1 MLNFTHTPRGGEGI
15 QRGGN
20 VEYQRKG
27 INIGFF
33 PWYYTIFSVPSHAF
47 YQHKRFMIFDKYEQ
61 LSEDAQRLLCFYVDM
76 GYGSNKRM
84 DEHIYLLGRYCFT
97 AFDGKAALDEL
108 TRKGILKLEGKDW
121 YANMPRYGVNEDDF
135 VPALWY
141 LYECRKDLLLA
152 FQKLQQLSSQTY
164 MFVRYAIKQLVD
176 SDYQLCSSANVI
188 GKDQVSL
195 FYSVATEP
203 RFQSLFA
210 HLQAESFLY
219 FYEHLSDYLISH
231 DLVVDTTLI
240 LTVIGEY
247 TAITESARCRLLAEM
262 ELYEYIATG
271 QTPSGGI
278 YSNISSGFIMGG
290 LRNLCANKPIEAAQ
304 WFDMALKTQV
314 KEGGARGYFKNGLMT
329 FYLVLAYMAVADN
342 GPQTGDNG
350 EGTSEGKM
358 ATACRTRLRE
368 LVANMEVRM
377 NREMLPAKLLA
388 EDFCNISTSLH
399 KEQVQKL
406 YDESANGDLPPIYRA
421 LAFLI
426 ANYLGYST
434 ANMDVNL
441 CIPNLALLQHEMSK
455 YLPFYDYERESLRHR
470 FGDHPTLV
478 NIYHKAEWESVL
490 EGLMDEAEGR
500 GPADNGQQTG
510 DTRLMYI
517 RESPDSRAIQ
527 VREQTRLKNGTWG
540 NGKRLS
546 ESRYKKG
553 VVEYMNNA
561 DRRILARLNHS
572 EHWELQLEHVIEEM
586 VDESRLYVGKTAPFE
601 LVKVDRDKPY
611 LMVEKEDDRFV
622 VKSNVP
628 LGNAQDDLVI
638 VEDSPTHY
646 SLINIPNEIR
656 DYYVK
661 LLQLGSLPL
670 EAEPTL
676 RSLLAKIGGKV
687 ELHSSLIEG
696 GSTLPLVD
704 GQWNVGFKLSPKQGG
719 NWEVEVF
726 VRPLPG
732 GRKTFRLGMGDEL
745 IIDENEE
752 GRVRVKR
759 NLEMERQ
766 NRELVSRFWN
776 SEGEEFMER
785 ETYSPDF
792 LLDLVQMIQAQPD
805 TFYAEW
811 PEGQSFKI
819 RNFTRGTGTWSG
831 VLRQRGQWFD
841 IEGDVNID
849 EQTRISISELL
860 ELVGKSKGKFVK
872 IGEGEFLAL
881 SEKLRAQLK
890 ALDAIAN
897 RERGKIKISPF
908 SAALMG
914 DDLLHGELR
923 LEVDETILDIRK
935 RILEC
940 SEYSPAIP
948 KELNATLRPYQKDGY
963 LWIARLNSWGAGA
976 LLADDMGLGKTIQ
989 TIAFLLLKK
998 NEGPSLVVAPASVA
1012 PNWKTEMEKF
1022 APTLNV
1028 QVLNFATNRQQ
1039 VIREA
1044 QAGDVIVTTYG
1055 ILLSIQDELT
1065 QKHWNVACLDEAHII
1080 KNRGAKTSA
1089 AAMKIQADNR
1099 VMLTGTPV
1107 QNHLGE
1113 LWSLFQFVNPG
1124 LLGNYEHF
1132 SQKFIIPIEGYQDKE
1147 KQEQLE
1153 RIVHPFML
1161 RRTKQAV
1168 LKELPE
1174 KTEIYHT
1181 VELNRDELAIYESI
1195 RVRAEKMLQASGAE
1209 IDMHVLAEITRL
1221 RQAAC
1226 SAQLIEPKW
1235 TGECSKITSLVELL
1249 QGVIEGGNR
1258 ALVFSQFVSFFDIVR
1273 RELDKLGMR
1282 YFYIDGSVPLK
1293 QRAEM
1298 VEAFQNGENS
1308 LFLISLKAGGLGLNL
1323 TGANYVFHLDPWWN
1337 PAVEQQAT
1345 DRTYRIGQ
1353 ERAVTV
1359 YHLVSKNTIEEKIIR
1374 LHQTKRDLA
1383 ENILAGT
1390 DASYKLT
1397 GKDLLEMVAQ

>member
-1 MLNFTHTPRGGEGI
+1 M
-15 QRGGN
+15 
-20 VEYQRKG
+20 V
-27 INIGFF
+27 
-33 PWYYTIFSVPSHAF
+33 
-47 YQHKRFMIFDKYEQ
+47 FDKYEQ
-61 LSEDAQRLLCFYVDM
+61 LSEDAQRLLCFHVDM
-76 GYGSNKRM
+76 GVDSNKRI
-84 DEHIYLLGRYCFT
+84 DEHIYILGQYCFKV
-97 AFDGKAALDEL
+97 FDGKAALNEL
-108 TRKGILKLEGKDW
+108 VQKGIFTEEGKDW
-121 YANMPRYGVNEDDF
+121 YSNMPRYGVNEEDF

-152 FQKLQQLSSQTY
+152 FKKLQQFSGQTY
-164 MFVRYAIKQLVD
+164 MFVRYAVKQLVE
-176 SDYQLCSSANVI
+176 SNYQLCRSANVI
-188 GKDQVSL
+188 GKDHVHL

-203 RFQSLFA
+203 RFQSLFEN
-210 HLQAESFLY
+210 LQTESFMQ
-219 FYEHLSDYLISH
+219 FYGHLSNYLLCH
-231 DLVVDTTLI
+231 DMVVDMTLT
-240 LTVIGEY
+240 LTIISNY
-247 TAITESARCRLLAEM
+247 NAITESSRFRLLAEM

-271 QTPSGGI
+271 QAPSEGI
-278 YSNISSGFIMGG
+278 YSNISAGFQLGA
-290 LRNLCANKPIEAAQ
+290 LRNLCAGKVIESAQ
-304 WFDMALKTQV
+304 WFDMALKTQL
-314 KEGGARGYFKNGLMT
+314 KEGGIRGYFLNGLLT
-329 FYLVLAYMAVADN
+329 FYLVLSYMAVASEGTTDN
-342 GPQTGDNG
+342 GQQTT
-350 EGTSEGKM
+350 ERGKM
-358 ATACRTRLRE
+358 AAACRNRLKE
-368 LVANMEVRM
+368 LVANMGVRTD
-377 NREMLPAKLLA
+377 RQMLPARLLA
-388 EDFCNISTSLH
+388 EDFCNISISLH
-399 KEQVQKL
+399 KEQVQKM
-406 YDESANGDLPPIYRA
+406 YEDGVNGELPPLFRH
-421 LAFLI
+421 LAFLL
-426 ANYLGYST
+426 ANYLGYPT
-434 ANMDVNL
+434 NGMDVNL
-441 CIPNLALLQHEMSK
+441 CIPHLALLQHEMSK

-470 FGDHPTLV
+470 FGDHPTLA

-490 EGLMDEAEGR
+490 QGLIDEADGSKPVIEM
-500 GPADNGQQTG
+500 Q
-510 DTRLMYI
+510 DTRLMYL
-517 RESPDSRAIQ
+517 RESPDSRTIQ
-527 VREQTRLKNGTWG
+527 VREQTRLKNGAWG

-546 ESRYKKG
+546 DTRYRRG
-553 VVEYMNNA
+553 DVECMNNA

-572 EHWELQLEHVIEEM
+572 EHWELLVEDVIEEM
-586 VDESRLYVGKTAPFE
+586 VEESRLYVGPSVPYE

-611 LMVEKEDDRFV
+611 LIVEKEDDRFV

-628 LGNAQDDLVI
+628 LGNAKDDLVI

-656 DYYVK
+656 GYYVK

-670 EAEPTL
+670 EAENTL

-696 GSTLPLVD
+696 GSTLALVD
-704 GQWNVGFKLSPKQGG
+704 GQWNVGFKLSPKQGS
-719 NWEVEVF
+719 NWEVEIF
-726 VRPLPG
+726 VRPLQG
-732 GRKTFRLGMGDEL
+732 GRKTLRLGKGDDT

-759 NLEMERQ
+759 NMEMERQ
-766 NRELVSRFWN
+766 NLELVHAFWR
-776 SEGEEFMER
+776 SEGYDEEEAVYPPEFM
-785 ETYSPDF
+785 
-792 LLDLVQMIQAQPD
+792 LDLVQLIQEHPD

-811 PEGQSFKI
+811 PEGQGFKI
-819 RNFTRGTGTWSG
+819 RNLTKGTGSWSG
-831 VLRQRGQWFD
+831 VVKQRGQWFD
-841 IEGDVNID
+841 IEGEVNID

-872 IGEGEFLAL
+872 IAEGEFLAL
-881 SEKLRAQLK
+881 SEKLRNQLK

-914 DDLLHGELR
+914 DDLLYGEMR
-923 LEVDETILDIRK
+923 LDMDEKLLDIRK
-935 RILEC
+935 RILEG
-940 SEYSPAIP
+940 SNYSPDVP
-948 KELNATLRPYQKDGY
+948 KELNAVLRPYQKDGY
-963 LWIARLNSWGAGA
+963 IWIARLNSWGAGA

-998 NEGPSLVVAPASVA
+998 EEGPSLVVAPASVA

-1028 QVLNFATNRQQ
+1028 QILNFATDRQQ
-1039 VIREA
+1039 TIQDA
-1044 QAGDVIVTTYG
+1044 KAGDVIVTTYG
-1055 ILLSIQDELT
+1055 ILLSIQEHIT
-1065 QKHWNVACLDEAHII
+1065 KKHWNVACLDEAHII

-1132 SQKFIIPIEGYQDKE
+1132 SQKFIIPIEGHQDKE

-1153 RIVHPFML
+1153 HIVHPFML

-1174 KTEIYHT
+1174 KTEIYHS
-1181 VELNRDELAIYESI
+1181 VEMNRDELAIYESI
-1195 RVRAEKMLQASGAE
+1195 RIRAEKMLQASGAE

-1235 TGECSKITSLVELL
+1235 TGECSKITALTELL
-1249 QGVIEGGNR
+1249 QGVIEGGNT
-1258 ALVFSQFVSFFDIVR
+1258 ALVFSQFVSFFDLVR
-1273 RELDKLGMR
+1273 RELDRLGMS
-1282 YFYIDGSVPLK
+1282 YFYIDGGVPLK
-1293 QRAEM
+1293 QRTEM
-1298 VEAFQNGENS
+1298 VDAFQRGERPI
-1308 LFLISLKAGGLGLNL
+1308 FLISLKAGGLGLNL
-1323 TGANYVFHLDPWWN
+1323 TQANYVFHLDPWWN
-1337 PAVEQQAT
+1337 PAIEQQAT

-1353 ERAVTV
+1353 NRAVTV

>member
-1 MLNFTHTPRGGEGI
+1 M
-15 QRGGN
+15 
-20 VEYQRKG
+20 V
-27 INIGFF
+27 
-33 PWYYTIFSVPSHAF
+33 
-47 YQHKRFMIFDKYEQ
+47 FDKYEQ
-61 LSEDAQRLLCFYVDM
+61 LSEDAQRLLGFYVHI

-84 DEHIYLLGRYCFT
+84 DEHIYLLGQYCF
-97 AFDGKAALDEL
+97 AVFDGKAALEEL
-108 TRKGILKLEGKDW
+108 TQKGILKLEGKDW
-121 YANMPRYGVNEDDF
+121 YTSMPRYGVNVDDF

-141 LYECRKDLLLA
+141 LFECRKDLLLA
-152 FQKLQQLSSQTY
+152 YRRLQHLSGQTY
-164 MFVRYAIKQLVD
+164 LFVRHAVKELVE
-176 SDYQLCSSANVI
+176 SGYQLCSSAHTI
-188 GKDQVSL
+188 GKDQIHL
-195 FYSVATEP
+195 FYSVATEA
-203 RFQSLFA
+203 RFQSLFENLSA
-210 HLQAESFLY
+210 DAFLEFFEHVGNY
-219 FYEHLSDYLISH
+219 FISH
-231 DLVVDTTLI
+231 DLVADTTLI
-240 LTVIGEY
+240 LTVISHY
-247 TAITESARCRLLAEM
+247 NAISESTRCRLQAEV

-271 QTPSGGI
+271 QVPSGGVF
-278 YSNISSGFIMGG
+278 SNIAAGYVLGA

-314 KEGGARGYFKNGLMT
+314 KEGGVKGYFTNGLLT
-329 FYLVLAYMAVADN
+329 FYLVLAYMAVA
-342 GPQTGDNG
+342 T
-350 EGTSEGKM
+350 EGKQPTDDGQEITDRGHQI
-358 ATACRTRLRE
+358 AAACRVRLKE
-368 LVANMEVRM
+368 LVANMEVRV
-377 NREMLPAKLLA
+377 NSEMLPARILA
-388 EDFCNISTSLH
+388 EDFCNISISLH
-399 KEQVQKL
+399 KDQVQQMYEAGTK
-406 YDESANGDLPPIYRA
+406 GDLPPIYRP
-421 LAFLI
+421 LAFLL
-426 ANYLGYST
+426 ANYMGYPT
-434 ANMDVNL
+434 TNMDVNRS
-441 CIPNLALLQHEMSK
+441 IPNLALLQHEMSK
-455 YLPFYDYERESLRHR
+455 YLPFYDYERESLRHK

-490 EGLMDEAEGR
+490 EGLMDEVDGTSVAAEA
-500 GPADNGQQTG
+500 PI
-510 DTRLMYI
+510 TRIMYLL
-517 RESPDSRAIQ
+517 ESEDSNTIQ
-527 VREQTRLKNGTWG
+527 VREQTRLKNGAWG

-546 ESRYKKG
+546 ESRFRKG
-553 VVEYMNNA
+553 DAEYMNNA

-572 EHWELQLEHVIEEM
+572 EHWELQLEDVIEEM
-586 VDESRLYVGKTAPFE
+586 VDESRLYVGRTAPYE

-611 LMVEKEDDRFV
+611 LIVEKEDDRFV

-628 LGNAQDDLVI
+628 LGKIQDSMVI
-638 VEDSPTHY
+638 VKDSYTHY

-656 DYYVK
+656 GYYTK

-676 RSLLAKIGGKV
+676 RSLLSKIGGKV

-704 GQWNVGFKLSPKQGG
+704 GQWSVGFKLSPRQGG

-726 VRPLPG
+726 ARPLPG
-732 GRKTFRLGMGDEL
+732 GRKTFRLGVGDEV
-745 IIDENEE
+745 IIDESEE
-752 GRVRVKR
+752 TGRVRVKR

-766 NRELVSRFWN
+766 NRELVHHFWTTQN
-776 SEGEEFMER
+776 EVFNEKDIYTPEFMLE
-785 ETYSPDF
+785 
-792 LLDLVQMIQAQPD
+792 LVQLIQSQPD
-805 TFYAEW
+805 TFFAEW
-811 PEGQSFKI
+811 PEGQGFKI
-819 RNFTRGTGTWSG
+819 RSFTKGANMWSG
-831 VLRQRGQWFD
+831 VLKQRGQWFD
-841 IEGDVNID
+841 IEGDVEID
-849 EQTRISISELL
+849 EQTRLSISELL

-872 IGEGEFLAL
+872 IGDGEFLAL
-881 SEKLRAQLK
+881 SEKLRNQLK
-890 ALDAIAN
+890 ALDAIAS

-914 DDLLHGELR
+914 DDLLHGELT
-923 LEVDETILDIRK
+923 LEMDDKLQAIRQRILD
-935 RILEC
+935 C
-940 SEYSPAIP
+940 SNYSPAIP

-963 LWIARLNSWGAGA
+963 LWMSRLNSWGAGA

-989 TIAFLLLKK
+989 TIAFLLLKQQ
-998 NEGPSLVVAPASVA
+998 EGPSLVVAPASVA

-1028 QVLNFATNRQQ
+1028 QILNFATDRQQ
-1039 VIREA
+1039 VIKDA
-1044 QAGDVIVTTYG
+1044 KAGDVIVTTYG
-1055 ILLSIQDELT
+1055 ILLSIQEYIT
-1065 QKHWNVACLDEAHII
+1065 KKHWNVACLDEAHII

-1124 LLGNYEHF
+1124 LLGSYEHF
-1132 SQKFIIPIEGYQDKE
+1132 SQKFIIPIEGYKDQE

-1174 KTEIYHT
+1174 KTEIYHS
-1181 VELNRDELAIYESI
+1181 VELNKDELAIYESI
-1195 RVRAEKMLQASGAE
+1195 RIRAEKMLEASGADV
-1209 IDMHVLAEITRL
+1209 DMHVLAEITRL

-1258 ALVFSQFVSFFDIVR
+1258 ALVFSQFVSFFDLVR
-1273 RELDKLGMR
+1273 KELDRLGMK

-1293 QRAEM
+1293 QRTEM
-1298 VEAFQNGENS
+1298 VNAFQNGENS

-1337 PAVEQQAT
+1337 PAIEQQAT

-1353 ERAVTV
+1353 TRAVTV

-1390 DASYKLT
+1390 DVSHKLT
-1397 GKDLLEMVAQ
+1397 GKDLLEMVAK

>member
-1 MLNFTHTPRGGEGI
+1 MF
-15 QRGGN
+15 
-20 VEYQRKG
+20 
-27 INIGFF
+27 
-33 PWYYTIFSVPSHAF
+33 
-47 YQHKRFMIFDKYEQ
+47 FDKYEQ
-61 LSEDAQRLLCFYVDM
+61 LSEDAQRLLCFYVDT
-76 GYGSNKRM
+76 GLGSNKRM
-84 DEHIYLLGRYCFT
+84 DEHIYLLGHYCFT
-97 AFDGKAALDEL
+97 AFDGTAALEEL
-108 TRKGILKLEGKDW
+108 LQKGIFKQEGKDW
-121 YANMPRYGVNEDDF
+121 YSNMPRYSVNADDI
-135 VPALWY
+135 VPTLWY

-152 FQKLQQLSSQTY
+152 FQKLQHFSGQTH
-164 MFVRYAIKQLVD
+164 MFVRYAIKQLVE
-176 SDYQLCSSANVI
+176 SNYQLCNSANVI

-203 RFQSLFA
+203 RFQSLFEN
-210 HLQAESFLY
+210 LPAESFMHY
-219 FYEHLSDYLISH
+219 YEHLADYLIIH
-231 DLVVDTTLI
+231 DQVVDTTLI
-240 LTVIGEY
+240 LTIIGNY
-247 TAITESARCRLLAEM
+247 NAITESARCRLVADV

-271 QTPSGGI
+271 QTPQGGI
-278 YSNISSGFIMGG
+278 YSNIAAGYALGA
-290 LRNLCANKPIEAAQ
+290 LRNLCANKNVEAVQ
-304 WFDMALKTQV
+304 WFDMALKTQL
-314 KEGGARGYFKNGLMT
+314 KEGGTRGYFQNALQT
-329 FYLVLAYMAVADN
+329 FYLVLSYMVVAAEEQQTTDN
-342 GPQTGDNG
+342 RQQATDN
-350 EGTSEGKM
+350 EKIAS
-358 ATACRTRLRE
+358 ACRARLRE
-368 LVANMEVRM
+368 LVANMEVRS
-377 NREMLPAKLLA
+377 NPQMLPAKLLA
-388 EDFCNISTSLH
+388 EDFCNISISLH
-399 KEQVQKL
+399 KEQVQKM
-406 YDESANGDLPPIYRA
+406 YEESVTGILPPIFRH
-421 LAFLI
+421 LSFLI

-434 ANMDVNL
+434 ANMDINL
-441 CIPNLALLQHEMSK
+441 CIPHLAILQHEMSK
-455 YLPFYDYERESLRHR
+455 YLPFYDHERESLRHR
-470 FGDHPTLV
+470 FGNRPTLV

-490 EGLMDEAEGR
+490 EGLLDEADGFK
-500 GPADNGQQTG
+500 PAEEEPE
-510 DTRLMYI
+510 TRLMYI
-517 RESPDSRAIQ
+517 RESTDSHAIQ
-527 VREQTRLKNGTWG
+527 VREQTRLKNGAWG

-546 ESRYKKG
+546 DARYRKG
-553 VVEYMNNA
+553 EVECMNNA

-572 EHWELQLEHVIEEM
+572 DHWELQLEHVIEEM
-586 VDESRLYVGKTAPFE
+586 VDESRLYVGRTAPFE

-611 LMVEKEDDRFV
+611 LIVEKEDDRFV

-628 LGNAQDDLVI
+628 LGHAKDDLVI

-646 SLINIPNEIR
+646 SLINIPNDIR
-656 DYYVK
+656 GYYVK

-696 GSTLPLVD
+696 GSTLPIVD
-704 GQWNVGFKLSPKQGG
+704 GQWSVGFRLSPKQGG

-726 VRPLPG
+726 VRPLQG
-732 GRKTFRLGMGDEL
+732 GRKTFRLGAGNDI
-745 IIDENEE
+745 IIDENEN

-759 NLEMERQ
+759 NMEMERQ
-766 NRELVSRFWN
+766 NLELVNEFWN
-776 SEGEEFMER
+776 NEGEDFNEHEI
-785 ETYSPDF
+785 YSPDF
-792 LLDLVQMIQAQPD
+792 MLDLVQLIQEHPG

-811 PEGQSFKI
+811 PEGQGFKI
-819 RNFTRGTGTWSG
+819 RSLAKGTSTWSG
-831 VLRQRGQWFD
+831 IVKQRGQWFD

-872 IGEGEFLAL
+872 IGDGEFLAL
-881 SEKLRAQLK
+881 SEKLRNQLK

-914 DDLLHGELR
+914 DEILHGEME
-923 LEVDETILDIRK
+923 LEMDEKLIEIRQRILDG
-935 RILEC
+935 
-940 SEYSPAIP
+940 SNYSPDVP
-948 KELNATLRPYQKDGY
+948 KELNATLRPYQKNGY

-998 NEGPSLVVAPASVA
+998 EEGPSLVVAPASVA
-1012 PNWKTEMEKF
+1012 PNWKTEMERF

-1028 QVLNFATNRQQ
+1028 KILNFATNRLQ
-1039 VIREA
+1039 VILDA
-1044 QAGDVIVTTYG
+1044 KAGDVIVTTYG
-1055 ILLSIQDELT
+1055 ILLSIQDFIT
-1065 QKHWNVACLDEAHII
+1065 KKHWNVACLDEAHII

-1132 SQKFIIPIEGYQDKE
+1132 SQKFIIPIEGYQDQE

-1153 RIVHPFML
+1153 KIVHPFML

-1168 LKELPE
+1168 LNELPE
-1174 KTEIYHT
+1174 KIEIYHT
-1181 VELNRDELAIYESI
+1181 VELNQEELAIYESI
-1195 RVRAEKMLQASGAE
+1195 RIRAEKLLQAAGSN

-1235 TGECSKITSLVELL
+1235 TGECSKITALVELL

-1273 RELDKLGMR
+1273 KELDRLGIN
-1282 YFYIDGSVPLK
+1282 YFYIDGGVPLK
-1293 QRAEM
+1293 RRTEM
-1298 VEAFQNGENS
+1298 VEAFQNGENP

-1337 PAVEQQAT
+1337 PAIEQQAT

-1353 ERAVTV
+1353 NRSVTV

-1390 DASYKLT
+1390 DVSYKLT
-1397 GKDLLEMVAQ
+1397 GKDLLEMVTQ

>member
-1 MLNFTHTPRGGEGI
+1 M
-15 QRGGN
+15 
-20 VEYQRKG
+20 
-27 INIGFF
+27 
-33 PWYYTIFSVPSHAF
+33 HAF
-47 YQHKRFMIFDKYEQ
+47 NEHKRFMVFDKYEQ

-97 AFDGKAALDEL
+97 AFDGKAALEEL
-108 TRKGILKLEGKDW
+108 TQKGILQLEGKDW
-121 YANMPRYGVNEDDF
+121 YANAPRYGVNADDF

-141 LYECRKDLLLA
+141 LYEFRKDLLLA

-164 MFVRYAIKQLVD
+164 MFVRYAIKQLVE
-176 SDYQLCSSANVI
+176 SEYQLCSSANVI
-188 GKDQVSL
+188 GKDQVQL

-203 RFQSLFA
+203 RFQPLFSG
-210 HLQAESFLY
+210 LQAESFLY
-219 FYEHLSDYLISH
+219 FYENLSDYLIGH
-231 DLVVDTTLI
+231 DLVVDTTLA
-240 LTVIGEY
+240 LTVIEHY
-247 TAITESARCRLLAEM
+247 NAITEASRCRLLAEM

-271 QTPSGGI
+271 KTPSGGI
-278 YSNISSGFIMGG
+278 YSNIAAGYIMGA

-304 WFDMALKTQV
+304 WFDMALKTQL
-314 KEGGARGYFKNGLMT
+314 KEGGVRGYFKNGLMT
-329 FYLVLAYMAVADN
+329 FYLVLAYMVVADK
-342 GPQTGDNG
+342 GQGAK
-350 EGTSEGKM
+350 SEGQEPSNEGHERM
-358 ATACRTRLRE
+358 AAACRTRLRE
-368 LVANMEVRM
+368 LVANMEVRT
-377 NREMLPAKLLA
+377 NNEMLPAKLLA
-388 EDFCNISTSLH
+388 EDFCNISISLH

-406 YDESANGDLPPIYRA
+406 YDEGANGTLPPIYRS
-421 LAFLI
+421 LAFLL

-434 ANMDVNL
+434 ADMDINL

-490 EGLMDEAEGR
+490 EGLMDEAEGK
-500 GPADNGQQTG
+500 GQG
-510 DTRLMYI
+510 AKSEEPEIRLMYL
-517 RESPDSRAIQ
+517 RESPDSHAIQ
-527 VREQTRLKNGTWG
+527 VREQTRLKNGAWG

-553 VVEYMNNA
+553 MIEYMNNA

-586 VDESRLYVGKTAPFE
+586 VDESRLYVGRTAPFE

-628 LGNAQDDLVI
+628 LNNAQDDLVI

-656 DYYVK
+656 GYYIK

-704 GQWNVGFKLSPKQGG
+704 GQWSVGFKLSPKQGG

-732 GRKTFRLGMGDEL
+732 GRKTFRLGMGDEV

-759 NLEMERQ
+759 HLEMERQ

-776 SEGEEFMER
+776 SEGEDFMER
-785 ETYSPDF
+785 EIYSPDF
-792 LLDLVQMIQAQPD
+792 MLDLVQMIQSEPD
-805 TFYAEW
+805 SFYAEW
-811 PEGQSFKI
+811 PEGQGFKI
-819 RNFTRGTGTWSG
+819 RSITKGSSMWSG
-831 VLRQRGQWFD
+831 VLKQRGQWFD

-872 IGEGEFLAL
+872 IADGEFLAL

-914 DDLLHGELR
+914 DDLLNGEMK
-923 LEVDETILDIRK
+923 LEMDGKLKAIRQ
-935 RILEC
+935 RIIDC
-940 SEYSPAIP
+940 SNYSPAIP
-948 KELNATLRPYQKDGY
+948 TELNATLRPYQKDGY

-1028 QVLNFATNRQQ
+1028 QILNFAADRQQ
-1039 VIREA
+1039 VIRDA
-1044 QAGDVIVTTYG
+1044 KAGDVVVTTYG
-1055 ILLSIQDELT
+1055 ILLSIQDDIT

-1153 RIVHPFML
+1153 DIVHPFML

-1195 RVRAEKMLQASGAE
+1195 RVRAEKMLQASGAD

-1273 RELDKLGMR
+1273 KELDRLGMK
-1282 YFYIDGSVPLK
+1282 YFYIDGSVSMK
-1293 QRAEM
+1293 QRTEM

-1308 LFLISLKAGGLGLNL
+1308 IFLISLKAGGLGLNL

-1337 PAVEQQAT
+1337 PSIEQQAT

-1353 ERAVTV
+1353 NRAVTV

-1390 DASYKLT
+1390 DLSYKLT
-1397 GKDLLEMVAQ
+1397 GKDLLEMVAK

>member
-1 MLNFTHTPRGGEGI
+1 M
-15 QRGGN
+15 
-20 VEYQRKG
+20 V
-27 INIGFF
+27 
-33 PWYYTIFSVPSHAF
+33 
-47 YQHKRFMIFDKYEQ
+47 FDKYEQ
-61 LSEDAQRLLCFYVDM
+61 LGEDAQRLLCFYVDM
-76 GYGSNKRM
+76 GYGSSKRM

-97 AFDGKAALDEL
+97 AFDGKAALEEL
-108 TRKGILKLEGKDW
+108 TQKGILQLEGKDW
-121 YANMPRYGVNEDDF
+121 YANMPRYGVNTDDF

-152 FQKLQQLSSQTY
+152 FQKLQQHGSQTY
-164 MFVRYAIKQLVD
+164 MFVRYAIKQLVE
-176 SDYQLCSSANVI
+176 SGYQLCTSANVI
-188 GKDQVSL
+188 GKDQVLL
-195 FYSVATEP
+195 FCSVATEP
-203 RFQSLFA
+203 RFQPLFA
-210 HLQAESFLY
+210 NLQAESFLY

-231 DLVVDTTLI
+231 DLVVDTELI
-240 LTVIGEY
+240 LTIIHQY
-247 TAITESARCRLLAEM
+247 NAITEAARCRLLAEM

-271 QTPSGGI
+271 QIPSAGI
-278 YSNISSGFIMGG
+278 YSNIAAGFIMGG
-290 LRNLCANKPIEAAQ
+290 LRNLCADKPIEAAK
-304 WFDMALKTQV
+304 WFDMALKTQL

-329 FYLVLAYMAVADN
+329 FYLVLAYMVVA
-342 GPQTGDNG
+342 
-350 EGTSEGKM
+350 SEEKEEHEKM
-358 ATACRTRLRE
+358 AAACRTRLRE
-368 LVANMEVRM
+368 LVANMEVRS
-377 NREMLPAKLLA
+377 NREMLPAKILA

-399 KEQVQKL
+399 REQVQSL
-406 YDESANGDLPPIYRA
+406 YDGGVNGELPPIYRS
-421 LAFLI
+421 LAFLM

-455 YLPFYDYERESLRHR
+455 YLPLYDYERESLRHR
-470 FGDHPTLV
+470 FGDHLTLV
-478 NIYHKAEWESVL
+478 NIYHKAEWQSVL
-490 EGLMDEAEGR
+490 EGLMDEAEG
-500 GPADNGQQTG
+500 GKTVTDEP

-517 RESPDSRAIQ
+517 RESPDSNAIQ
-527 VREQTRLKNGTWG
+527 VREQTRLKNGAWG

-553 VVEYMNNA
+553 VVECMNNA

-572 EHWELQLEHVIEEM
+572 DHWELQLEHVIEEM
-586 VDESRLYVGKTAPFE
+586 VDDSRLYIGRTAPFE

-628 LGNAQDDLVI
+628 LGKAQDDLVI

-656 DYYVK
+656 GYYIK

-696 GSTLPLVD
+696 GSTLPLVE
-704 GQWNVGFKLSPKQGG
+704 GQWNVGFKLSPKPGG

-732 GRKTFRLGMGDEL
+732 GRKTFRLGMGDEV

-759 NLEMERQ
+759 HLELERQ
-766 NRELVSRFWN
+766 NRELVSHFWN
-776 SEGEEFMER
+776 SEGEEFIER
-785 ETYSPDF
+785 EIYSPEF
-792 LLDLVQMIQAQPD
+792 MLDLVQMIQSQPD

-811 PEGQSFKI
+811 PEGQGFKI
-819 RNFTRGTGTWSG
+819 RSLNKGMSSWSG

-841 IEGDVNID
+841 IEGDVDID

-881 SEKLRAQLK
+881 SEKLKAQLK

-914 DDLLHGELR
+914 DDLLNGGLKLKMDQTLQDIR
-923 LEVDETILDIRK
+923 QRILDG
-935 RILEC
+935 
-940 SEYSPAIP
+940 SNYSPAIP

-998 NEGPSLVVAPASVA
+998 NEGPSLVVAPASVV
-1012 PNWKTEMEKF
+1012 PNWKSEMEKF

-1028 QVLNFATNRQQ
+1028 QVLNFAADRQQ
-1039 VIREA
+1039 VIRDA
-1044 QAGDVIVTTYG
+1044 QAGDVVVTTYG
-1055 ILLSIQDELT
+1055 ILLSIQEDIT

-1153 RIVHPFML
+1153 HIVHPFML

-1174 KTEIYHT
+1174 KIEIYHT
-1181 VELNRDELAIYESI
+1181 VELSRDELAIYESI
-1195 RVRAEKMLQASGAE
+1195 RVRAEKMLQAAGTD
-1209 IDMHVLAEITRL
+1209 INMHVLAEITRL

-1273 RELDKLGMR
+1273 KELDRLGMK
-1282 YFYIDGSVPLK
+1282 YFYIDGSVSMK

-1337 PAVEQQAT
+1337 PAIEQQAT

-1353 ERAVTV
+1353 NRAVTV

-1390 DASYKLT
+1390 DTSYKLT
-1397 GKDLLEMVAQ
+1397 GKDLLEMVAK

>member
-1 MLNFTHTPRGGEGI
+1 M
-15 QRGGN
+15 
-20 VEYQRKG
+20 V
-27 INIGFF
+27 
-33 PWYYTIFSVPSHAF
+33 
-47 YQHKRFMIFDKYEQ
+47 FDKYEQ
-61 LSEDAQRLLCFYVDM
+61 LSEDAQRLLCFYTDT
-76 GYGSNKRM
+76 GLDSTKRM
-84 DEHIYLLGRYCFT
+84 DEIIYLLKHYCFT
-97 AFDGKAALDEL
+97 AFDGAAALDEL
-108 TRKGILKLEGKDW
+108 IQRGILKQEGKDW
-121 YANMPRYGVNEDDF
+121 YANMPRYSVNEDDF
-135 VPALWY
+135 VPSLWY
-141 LYECRKDLLLA
+141 LYECRKDLLLS
-152 FQKLQQLSSQTY
+152 FQKLQQIGGQTY
-164 MFVRYAIKQLVD
+164 MFVRYAIKQLVE
-176 SDYQLCSSANVI
+176 SDYQLCTSANVI
-188 GKDQVSL
+188 GKDLIHL

-203 RFQSLFA
+203 RFQSLFEN
-210 HLQAESFLY
+210 LSAESFIE
-219 FYEHLSDYLISH
+219 FYGHLGDHLINH
-231 DLVVDTTLI
+231 DIVVDTTLF
-240 LTVIGEY
+240 LTIIGNY
-247 TAITESARCRLLAEM
+247 NAITESARCRLLAEI
-262 ELYEYIATG
+262 ELYQYIATG

-278 YSNISSGFIMGG
+278 YSNISAGFIMGA

-314 KEGGARGYFKNGLMT
+314 KEGGARGYFKNGLLT
-329 FYLVLAYMAVADN
+329 FYLVLAYMVVAMKGQRATGDGQQTTDN
-342 GPQTGDNG
+342 GQQATDH
-350 EGTSEGKM
+350 EKM
-358 ATACRTRLRE
+358 ATACRARLRE
-368 LVANMEVRM
+368 LVANMEVRI
-377 NREMLPAKLLA
+377 NHEMLPARLLA
-388 EDFCNISTSLH
+388 EDFCNISVSLH
-399 KEQVQKL
+399 REQISKMYEDGV
-406 YDESANGDLPPIYRA
+406 NGNLPPLFRH
-421 LAFLI
+421 LAFLM

-434 ANMDVNL
+434 SKMDLNL
-441 CIPNLALLQHEMSK
+441 CIPHLALLQHEMSK
-455 YLPFYDYERESLRHR
+455 YLPFYDHERESLRHLY
-470 FGDHPTLV
+470 GDHPTLV

-490 EGLMDEAEGR
+490 EGLMDEADGSKPITEE
-500 GPADNGQQTG
+500 PE
-510 DTRLMYI
+510 TRLMYI

-553 VVEYMNNA
+553 VVECMNNA

-586 VDESRLYVGKTAPFE
+586 VDESRLYVGRTAPFE
-601 LVKVDRDKPY
+601 LVKVDRDHPY

-628 LGNAQDDLVI
+628 LSNAQDDMVI

-646 SLINIPNEIR
+646 SLIHIPNEIR
-656 DYYVK
+656 GYYVK
-661 LLQLGSLPL
+661 LLQLGTLPL

-696 GSTLPLVD
+696 GSTLPVTD

-732 GRKTFRLGMGDEL
+732 GRKVFRLGMGDDV
-745 IIDENEE
+745 IIDENKE

-776 SEGEEFMER
+776 SEGEDFR
-785 ETYSPDF
+785 DADIYTPDF
-792 LLDLVQMIQAQPD
+792 MLDLVQMIQAQPS

-811 PEGQSFKI
+811 PEGQGFKI
-819 RNFTRGTGTWSG
+819 RSFTKGASTWNG
-831 VLRQRGQWFD
+831 VVKQRGQWFD
-841 IEGDVNID
+841 IEGDVDID

-860 ELVGKSKGKFVK
+860 ELVGKSKGKYVK

-881 SEKLRAQLK
+881 SEKLRTQLK

-914 DDLLHGELR
+914 EELLHGEMR
-923 LEVDETILDIRK
+923 LEIDENLKDIRQ
-935 RILEC
+935 RILEG
-940 SEYSPAIP
+940 SNYSPAIP
-948 KELNATLRPYQKDGY
+948 QELNATLRPYQKDGY
-963 LWIARLNSWGAGA
+963 LWMARLNSWGAGA

-998 NEGPSLVVAPASVA
+998 NDGPSLVVAPASVA

-1028 QVLNFATNRQQ
+1028 QVLNFAANRQQ
-1039 VIREA
+1039 VIQDA
-1044 QAGDVIVTTYG
+1044 QAGDVVVTTYG
-1055 ILLSIQDELT
+1055 ILLSIQDDIT

-1132 SQKFIIPIEGYQDKE
+1132 SQKFILPIEGYQDQE
-1147 KQEQLE
+1147 KREQLE

-1181 VELNRDELAIYESI
+1181 VELTRDELAIYESI
-1195 RVRAEKMLQASGAE
+1195 RVRAEKMLQAAGSN

-1273 RELDKLGMR
+1273 KELDRLGLK
-1282 YFYIDGSVPLK
+1282 YFYIDGSVPLR
-1293 QRAEM
+1293 QRTEM

-1353 ERAVTV
+1353 DRAVTV

-1374 LHQTKRDLA
+1374 LHQTKRELA

-1390 DASYKLT
+1390 DTSYKLT
-1397 GKDLLEMVAQ
+1397 GKDLLDMVSL

>member
-1 MLNFTHTPRGGEGI
+1 
-15 QRGGN
+15 
-20 VEYQRKG
+20 
-27 INIGFF
+27 
-33 PWYYTIFSVPSHAF
+33 
-47 YQHKRFMIFDKYEQ
+47 MIFDKYER

-76 GYGSNKRM
+76 GYGSTKRM
-84 DEHIYLLGRYCFT
+84 DEHIYLLGHYCFT
-97 AFDGKAALDEL
+97 AFNGNAALDEL
-108 TRKGILKLEGKDW
+108 LQQGILKLEGKDW
-121 YANMPRYGVNEDDF
+121 YANMPRYGVNTDDF

-152 FQKLQQLSSQTY
+152 FHKLQPVSSPTY
-164 MFVRYAIKQLVD
+164 MFVRYAIKQLVE
-176 SDYQLCSSANVI
+176 SDYQLCNSANVI
-188 GKDQVSL
+188 VKDHVHL
-195 FYSVATEP
+195 FYSVATDP
-203 RFQSLFA
+203 RFQPLLENLS
-210 HLQAESFLY
+210 AESFLE
-219 FYEHLSDYLISH
+219 FYGHLSDYLISH
-231 DLVVDTTLI
+231 DQVVDTTLT
-240 LTVIGEY
+240 LTIISNY
-247 TAITESARCRLLAEM
+247 NAITESARCRLLAEM

-278 YSNISSGFIMGG
+278 YSNISAGFQMGA

-314 KEGGARGYFKNGLMT
+314 KEGGAKGYFRNGLLT
-329 FYLVLAYMAVADN
+329 FYLVLAYMAVAADGQQATDN
-342 GPQTGDNG
+342 RQQTTN
-350 EGTSEGKM
+350 EGQQAMSREKM

-368 LVANMEVRM
+368 LVANMEVRI
-377 NREMLPAKLLA
+377 NREMLPARLLA

-406 YDESANGDLPPIYRA
+406 YNEGVSGELPPIFRS

-426 ANYLGYST
+426 ANYLGFST
-434 ANMDVNL
+434 IQMDIDSCV
-441 CIPNLALLQHEMSK
+441 PNLALLQHEMSR
-455 YLPFYDYERESLRHR
+455 YLPFHDYERESLRHR

-478 NIYHKAEWESVL
+478 NIYHKAEWQSVL
-490 EGLMDEAEGR
+490 EGLMDEADGGKPITDE
-500 GPADNGQQTG
+500 QE
-510 DTRLMYI
+510 TRIMYI

-553 VVEYMNNA
+553 VVECMNNA

-572 EHWELQLEHVIEEM
+572 DHWELQLEHVIEEM
-586 VDESRLYVGKTAPFE
+586 VDESRLYIGRTAPFE

-656 DYYVK
+656 GYYVK
-661 LLQLGSLPL
+661 LLQLGTLPL

-732 GRKTFRLGMGDEL
+732 GRKTFRLGIGDDV
-745 IIDENEE
+745 IIDENEN
-752 GRVRVKR
+752 GRMRVKR

-776 SEGEEFMER
+776 SEGEDFQEKEV
-785 ETYSPDF
+785 YAPDF
-792 LLDLVQMIQAQPD
+792 MLDLVQMIQNQPD

-811 PEGQSFKI
+811 PEGQGFKI
-819 RNFTRGTGTWSG
+819 RSFTKGMSTWSG
-831 VLRQRGQWFD
+831 VLKQRGQWFD

-872 IGEGEFLAL
+872 IGDGEFLAL
-881 SEKLRAQLK
+881 SEKLRSQLK

-914 DDLLHGELR
+914 DDLLNGEMK
-923 LEVDETILDIRK
+923 LEMDETLLDIRQ
-935 RILEC
+935 RILDG
-940 SEYSPAIP
+940 SNYSPAIP
-948 KELNATLRPYQKDGY
+948 DELNATLRPYQKDGY

-1028 QVLNFATNRQQ
+1028 QVLNFAANRQQ

-1044 QAGDVIVTTYG
+1044 QAGDVVVTTYG

-1132 SQKFIIPIEGYQDKE
+1132 SQKFIVPIEGYQDRE

-1195 RVRAEKMLQASGAE
+1195 RIRAEKVLQAVGNN

-1235 TGECSKITSLVELL
+1235 TGECSKITALVELL

-1273 RELDKLGMR
+1273 KELDRLGMK
-1282 YFYIDGSVPLK
+1282 YFYIDGSVPLR
-1293 QRAEM
+1293 QRTEM
-1298 VEAFQNGENS
+1298 VEAFQNGENP

-1353 ERAVTV
+1353 DRAVTV

-1397 GKDLLEMVAQ
+1397 GKDLLDMVSA

>member
-1 MLNFTHTPRGGEGI
+1 
-15 QRGGN
+15 
-20 VEYQRKG
+20 
-27 INIGFF
+27 
-33 PWYYTIFSVPSHAF
+33 
-47 YQHKRFMIFDKYEQ
+47 MIFDKYEQ
-61 LSEDAQRLLCFYVDM
+61 LSEGAQRLLGFYVHI

-84 DEHIYLLGRYCFT
+84 DEHIYLLKQYCFA
-97 AFDGKAALDEL
+97 AFDGKAALQEL
-108 TRKGILKLEGKDW
+108 TQQGIFIQEGKDW
-121 YANMPRYGVNEDDF
+121 YTNMPRYAVNTDDF
-135 VPALWY
+135 VLALWY
-141 LYECRKDLLLA
+141 LFECRKDLLLA
-152 FQKLQQLSSQTY
+152 YKRLQHLSGQTY
-164 MFVRYAIKQLVD
+164 LFVRHAVKELVE
-176 SDYQLCSSANVI
+176 SGYQQCSSAHTI
-188 GKDQVSL
+188 GKDQVHL
-195 FYSVATEP
+195 FYCVATEA
-203 RFQSLFA
+203 RFQPLFGN
-210 HLQAESFLY
+210 LSAESFLEFFGHAGDY
-219 FYEHLSDYLISH
+219 FINH
-231 DLVVDTTLI
+231 DLVVDTTLV
-240 LTVIGEY
+240 LTVISHY
-247 TAITESARCRLLAEM
+247 NAITESARCRLQAEI

-271 QTPSGGI
+271 QVPSAGI
-278 YSNISSGFIMGG
+278 FSNISAGYLLGA
-290 LRNLCANKPIEAAQ
+290 LRNLCANKPFEAAK

-314 KEGGARGYFKNGLMT
+314 KEDGVKGYFTNGVKT
-329 FYLVLAYMAVADN
+329 FYLVLAYMAVAAVGN
-342 GPQTGDNG
+342 QAGNNEQKT
-350 EGTSEGKM
+350 EESRLQM
-358 ATACRTRLRE
+358 AKACRTRLKE

-377 NREMLPAKLLA
+377 SPEMQAARVLA
-388 EDFCNISTSLH
+388 EDFCNISISLH
-399 KEQVQKL
+399 REQVLKM
-406 YDESANGDLPPIYRA
+406 YEDSTNGNLPPIYRHI
-421 LAFLI
+421 AFLL
-426 ANYLGYST
+426 ANYMGYPT
-434 ANMDVNL
+434 VNMDINN

-455 YLPFYDYERESLRHR
+455 YLPFYDYERESLRHK
-470 FGDHPTLV
+470 FGSHPTLV

-490 EGLMDEAEGR
+490 EGLMDEAD
-500 GPADNGQQTG
+500 DNRPTENET
-510 DTRLMYI
+510 DTRLMYV
-517 RESPDSRAIQ
+517 RESPDSHAIQ
-527 VREQTRLKNGTWG
+527 VREQTRLKNGAWG

-546 ESRYKKG
+546 EARYKKG
-553 VVEYMNNA
+553 EIEYMNNA

-586 VDESRLYVGKTAPFE
+586 VDESRLYVGRTAPFE
-601 LVKVDRDKPY
+601 LVKVDHDKPY

-628 LGNAQDDLVI
+628 LGKIQDDMVI

-646 SLINIPNEIR
+646 SLIDIPNEIR
-656 DYYVK
+656 GYYTK

-676 RSLLAKIGGKV
+676 RSLLSKIGGKV

-704 GQWNVGFKLSPKQGG
+704 GQWSVGFKLSPKQAG

-726 VRPLPG
+726 ARPLPG
-732 GRKTFRLGMGDEL
+732 GRKVFRLGLGDEI
-745 IIDENEE
+745 IIDESEE
-752 GRVRVKR
+752 TGRVRVKR
-759 NLEMERQ
+759 NLAMERQ
-766 NRELVSRFWN
+766 NRELVSHFW
-776 SEGEEFMER
+776 SSQHEEFR
-785 ETYSPDF
+785 EKDLYSPEF
-792 LLDLVQMIQAQPD
+792 MLELVQMIQAQPD
-805 TFYAEW
+805 TFFAEW
-811 PEGQSFKI
+811 PEGQGFKI
-819 RNFTRGTGTWSG
+819 RSFAKGTSTWSG
-831 VLRQRGQWFD
+831 VLKQRGQWFD
-841 IEGDVNID
+841 IEGNVDID

-872 IGEGEFLAL
+872 IGDGEFLAL
-881 SEKLRAQLK
+881 SEKLKKQLM

-914 DDLLHGELR
+914 DDLLHGELT
-923 LEVDETILDIRK
+923 LEMDEKLQEIRQRILDG
-935 RILEC
+935 
-940 SEYSPAIP
+940 SNYSPAIP
-948 KELNATLRPYQKDGY
+948 QELNATLRPYQKDGF
-963 LWIARLNSWGAGA
+963 LWMSRLNSWGAGA

-989 TIAFLLLKK
+989 TITFLLLKQH
-998 NEGPSLVVAPASVA
+998 EGPSLVVAPASVA
-1012 PNWKTEMEKF
+1012 PNWKTELEKF

-1028 QVLNFATNRQQ
+1028 QILNFAADRQQ
-1039 VIREA
+1039 TIRDA
-1044 QAGDVIVTTYG
+1044 KAGDVIVTTYG
-1055 ILLSIQDELT
+1055 ILLSIQDDIT

-1113 LWSLFQFVNPG
+1113 LWNLFQFVNPG
-1124 LLGNYEHF
+1124 LLGSYEHF
-1132 SQKFIIPIEGYQDKE
+1132 SQKFIIPIEGYKDKE

-1174 KTEIYHT
+1174 KTEIYHS
-1181 VELNRDELAIYESI
+1181 VELSKDELAIYESI
-1195 RVRAEKMLQASGAE
+1195 RIRAEKMLEAAGSD

-1273 RELDKLGMR
+1273 KELDRLGMK
-1282 YFYIDGSVPLK
+1282 YFYIDGSVPMK
-1293 QRAEM
+1293 QRTEM
-1298 VEAFQNGENS
+1298 VNAFQQGENP

-1337 PAVEQQAT
+1337 PAIEQQAT

-1353 ERAVTV
+1353 NRAVTV

-1390 DASYKLT
+1390 DVSHKLT
-1397 GKDLLEMVAQ
+1397 GKDLLEMVAK

>member
-1 MLNFTHTPRGGEGI
+1 M
-15 QRGGN
+15 
-20 VEYQRKG
+20 V
-27 INIGFF
+27 
-33 PWYYTIFSVPSHAF
+33 
-47 YQHKRFMIFDKYEQ
+47 FDKYEQ
-61 LSEDAQRLLCFYVDM
+61 LSEDAQRLLCFYADT
-76 GYGSNKRM
+76 GLDSNKRM
-84 DEHIYLLGRYCFT
+84 DEHIYILGQYCFKV
-97 AFDGKAALDEL
+97 FNGKAALEEL
-108 TRKGILKLEGKDW
+108 IQKGIFTEEGKDW
-121 YANMPRYGVNEDDF
+121 YSNMPKYGINEDDF
-135 VPALWY
+135 IPVLWY
-141 LYECRKDLLLA
+141 LYEYRKDLLLT
-152 FQKLQQLSSQTY
+152 FKKLQPISGQTY
-164 MFVRYAIKQLVD
+164 MFVRYAVKQLVE
-176 SDYQLCSSANVI
+176 SNYQLCSSANVI
-188 GKDQVSL
+188 GKDQVHL

-203 RFQSLFA
+203 RFQPLFENF
-210 HLQAESFLY
+210 QTESFIQ
-219 FYEHLSDYLISH
+219 FYGHLSNYLINQ
-231 DLVVDTTLI
+231 DMVVDPTLA
-240 LTVIGEY
+240 LTIISHY
-247 TAITESARCRLLAEM
+247 NAITESVRCRLLAEI

-278 YSNISSGFIMGG
+278 YSNISAGFIMGA
-290 LRNLCANKPIEAAQ
+290 LRNLCASKHLESAQ
-304 WFDMALKTQV
+304 WFDMALKTQL
-314 KEGGARGYFKNGLMT
+314 KEGGKRGYFSNGLMT
-329 FYLVLAYMAVADN
+329 FYLVLSYMVVA
-342 GPQTGDNG
+342 
-350 EGTSEGKM
+350 SESKEENEKI
-358 ATACRTRLRE
+358 ATACRNRLKE
-368 LVANMEVRM
+368 LVANMEVRTSHA
-377 NREMLPAKLLA
+377 MLPARILA
-388 EDFCNISTSLH
+388 EDFCNINISLH
-399 KEQVQKL
+399 REQVQHCYEWGVK
-406 YDESANGDLPPIYRA
+406 GVLPPIYRS

-434 ANMDVNL
+434 SEIDLNL
-441 CIPNLALLQHEMSK
+441 CIPKLALLQHEMSK
-455 YLPFYDYERESLRHR
+455 YLPLYDNERESLRHR

-490 EGLMDEAEGR
+490 EDLMGEADGSKPVIEV
-500 GPADNGQQTG
+500 P

-517 RESPDSRAIQ
+517 RESNDSHVIQ
-527 VREQTRLKNGTWG
+527 VREQTRLKNGAWG

-546 ESRYKKG
+546 EARYRKG
-553 VVEYMNNA
+553 DLEYMNNA

-586 VDESRLYVGKTAPFE
+586 VDESRLYVGRTAPFE

-611 LMVEKEDDRFV
+611 LIVEKEDDRFV

-628 LGNAQDDLVI
+628 LGNAKDDLVI

-656 DYYVK
+656 GYYVK

-670 EAEPTL
+670 EAEDTL

-704 GQWNVGFKLSPKQGG
+704 GQWNVGFKLSPKQSS
-719 NWEVEVF
+719 NWEVEIF
-726 VRPLPG
+726 VRPLQG
-732 GRKTFRLGMGDEL
+732 GKKTFPLGKGDDT

-752 GRVRVKR
+752 GRKRVKR
-759 NLEMERQ
+759 NMEMERQ
-766 NRELVSRFWN
+766 NLELVRAFWHT
-776 SEGEEFMER
+776 EGYEEEEPVYPPEFM
-785 ETYSPDF
+785 
-792 LLDLVQMIQAQPD
+792 LDLVQLIQDNPD

-811 PEGQSFKI
+811 PEGQGFKI
-819 RNFTRGTGTWSG
+819 RSLSKGMGSWNG

-841 IEGDVNID
+841 IEGEVNID

-872 IGEGEFLAL
+872 IAEGEFLAL
-881 SEKLRAQLK
+881 SEKLRNQLK
-890 ALDAIAN
+890 ALDALAN

-914 DDLLHGELR
+914 DELMDGEMKLHMDEKLLEIR
-923 LEVDETILDIRK
+923 QRILD
-935 RILEC
+935 
-940 SEYSPAIP
+940 SSNYSPAIP
-948 KELNATLRPYQKDGY
+948 KELNATLRPYQKNGY

-998 NEGPSLVVAPASVA
+998 DEGPSLVVAPASVA

-1028 QVLNFATNRQQ
+1028 EILNFSADRLKTIQD
-1039 VIREA
+1039 A
-1044 QAGDVIVTTYG
+1044 KAGDVIVTTYG
-1055 ILLSIQDELT
+1055 ILLSIQEYIT
-1065 QKHWNVACLDEAHII
+1065 KKHWNVACLDEAHII

-1132 SQKFIIPIEGYQDKE
+1132 SQKFIIPIEGHQDKE
-1147 KQEQLE
+1147 KQAQLE
-1153 RIVHPFML
+1153 SIVHPFML

-1174 KTEIYHT
+1174 KTEIYHA

-1195 RVRAEKMLQASGAE
+1195 RTRAEKMLQASGAE

-1235 TGECSKITSLVELL
+1235 TGECSKITALTELL
-1249 QGVIEGGNR
+1249 QGVIEGGNT
-1258 ALVFSQFVSFFDIVR
+1258 ALVFSQFVSFFDLVR
-1273 RELDKLGMR
+1273 KELDRLGMP
-1282 YFYIDGSVPLK
+1282 YFYIDGSVPMK
-1293 QRAEM
+1293 QRTDM
-1298 VEAFQNGENS
+1298 VDAFQRGEKP

-1323 TGANYVFHLDPWWN
+1323 TQANYVFHLDPWWN

-1353 ERAVTV
+1353 NRAVTV
-1359 YHLVSKNTIEEKIIR
+1359 YHLVSQHTIEEKIIR

-1390 DASYKLT
+1390 DTSYKLT

>member
-1 MLNFTHTPRGGEGI
+1 
-15 QRGGN
+15 
-20 VEYQRKG
+20 
-27 INIGFF
+27 
-33 PWYYTIFSVPSHAF
+33 
-47 YQHKRFMIFDKYEQ
+47 MIFDRYEQ
-61 LSEDAQRLLCFYVDM
+61 LSEDAQRLLCFYVDV
-76 GYGSNKRM
+76 GLGANRRM
-84 DEHIYLLGRYCFT
+84 DELIYVLGQYCFS

-108 TRKGILKLEGKDW
+108 TKQGILRLEGKDW
-121 YANMPRYGVNEDDF
+121 YTNMPRYGVRDEDF
-135 VPALWY
+135 IPALWY
-141 LYECRKDLLLA
+141 LYECRKDLQLA
-152 FQKLQQLSSQTY
+152 FRKVRQMSGQAY
-164 MFVRYAIKQLVD
+164 MFIRYAVKQLVD
-176 SDYQLCSSANVI
+176 SDYQMCSSANVI
-188 GKDQVSL
+188 GKDQVLL
-195 FYSVATEP
+195 FSSVATEP
-203 RFQSLFA
+203 RFIPLFEN
-210 HLQAESFLY
+210 LQAEAFT
-219 FYEHLSDYLISH
+219 HLFGQISKYLIAH
-231 DLVVDTTLI
+231 DMVVDI
-240 LTVIGEY
+240 MQIVSVIGNY
-247 TAITESARCRLLAEM
+247 NAITEATRCRLIADL
-262 ELYEYIATG
+262 ELYEYVATG
-271 QTPSGGI
+271 KMPANGI
-278 YSNISSGFIMGG
+278 YSDISSGYALGA
-290 LRNLCANKPIEAAQ
+290 LRTLSEGKHTEAAR
-304 WFDMALKTQV
+304 WFDMALKVQL
-314 KEGGARGYFKNGLMT
+314 KEGGPRGYFRNCLLT
-329 FYLVLAYMAVADN
+329 FYLVMSYMAVASK
-342 GPQTGDNG
+342 GQR
-350 EGTSEGKM
+350 TSNKGKETTEHEQKM
-358 ATACRTRLRE
+358 VAACRTRLRE
-368 LVANMEVRM
+368 LVANMEVRGQA
-377 NREMLPAKLLA
+377 ELLPARLLA
-388 EDFCNISTSLH
+388 EDFLGISTILH
-399 KEQVQKL
+399 REQVTKMYQ
-406 YDESANGDLPPIYRA
+406 EAAEERLPA
-421 LAFLI
+421 LFRPMAFLL
-426 ANYLGYST
+426 ANYLGFST
-434 ANMDVNL
+434 ADMDINL
-441 CIPNLALLQHEMSK
+441 CMPNLALLQHEMSR
-455 YLPFYDYERESLRHR
+455 YLPLYDYERESLRHR
-470 FGDHPTLV
+470 FGEQPSLV

-490 EGLMDEAEGR
+490 EDLINEADGGERREDEQE
-500 GPADNGQQTG
+500 
-510 DTRLMYI
+510 TRLMYI
-517 RESPDSRAIQ
+517 RESADSPVIQ
-527 VREQTRLKNGTWG
+527 VREQTRLKNGSWG
-540 NGKRLS
+540 NGKRLNDT
-546 ESRYKKG
+546 RYRKG
-553 VVEYMNNA
+553 EVEYMNNA

-572 EHWELQLEHVIEEM
+572 EHWELRLEDVVEEM
-586 VDESRLYVGKTAPFE
+586 VGESRLYVGRTAPFE

-611 LMVEKEDDRFV
+611 LIVENEGDRFV

-628 LGNAQDDLVI
+628 LGKAKDDMVV

-646 SLINIPNEIR
+646 SIIQIPNEIR

-670 EAEPTL
+670 EAESIL

-696 GSTLPLVD
+696 GSTLPIVD
-704 GQWNVGFKLSPKQGG
+704 GQWGVGFRISPKQGG
-719 NWEVEVF
+719 NWEVESF

-732 GRKTFRLGMGDEL
+732 GRKTCRLAEGDDV
-745 IIDENEE
+745 IIDENETA

-759 NLEMERQ
+759 NMEMEQQ
-766 NRELVSRFWN
+766 NRELVQAFWH
-776 SEGEEFMER
+776 SEGYEESEHEVYPPEFM
-785 ETYSPDF
+785 
-792 LLDLVQMIQAQPD
+792 LDLVQMIQEHPD

-819 RNFTRGTGTWSG
+819 KNLAKGASTWNG
-831 VLRQRGQWFD
+831 VLKQRGQWFD

-881 SEKLRAQLK
+881 SDKLRSQLK

-914 DDLLHGELR
+914 NELLNGELK
-923 LEVDETILDIRK
+923 LEMDEKLQAIRK
-935 RILEC
+935 RILDG
-940 SEYSPAIP
+940 SNYSPAIP
-948 KELNATLRPYQKDGY
+948 KELNAALRPYQKDGY

-998 NEGPSLVVAPASVA
+998 EEGPSLVVAPASVA

-1028 QVLNFATNRQQ
+1028 QILNFASNRSK
-1039 VIREA
+1039 VIQDA
-1044 QAGDVIVTTYG
+1044 KAGDVIITTYG
-1055 ILLSIQDELT
+1055 ILLSIQDIIT
-1065 QKHWNVACLDEAHII
+1065 KKHWNVACLDEAHII

-1153 RIVHPFML
+1153 HIVHPFML

-1181 VELNRDELAIYESI
+1181 VEMNRDELAIYESI
-1195 RVRAEKMLQASGAE
+1195 RIRAERMLQEGGLD
-1209 IDMHVLAEITRL
+1209 INMHVLAEITRL

-1235 TGECSKITSLVELL
+1235 TGDCSKITALVELL

-1258 ALVFSQFVSFFDIVR
+1258 ALVFSQFVSFFDLVR
-1273 RELDKLGMR
+1273 RELDRLGMK

-1293 QRAEM
+1293 QRSEM
-1298 VEAFQNGENS
+1298 VDAFQKGENP

-1353 ERAVTV
+1353 EQAVTV

-1397 GKDLLEMVAQ
+1397 GKDLLEMVAG

>member
-1 MLNFTHTPRGGEGI
+1 MAHDT
-15 QRGGN
+15 
-20 VEYQRKG
+20 
-27 INIGFF
+27 
-33 PWYYTIFSVPSHAF
+33 
-47 YQHKRFMIFDKYEQ
+47 
-61 LSEDAQRLLCFYVDM
+61 
-76 GYGSNKRM
+76 
-84 DEHIYLLGRYCFT
+84 
-97 AFDGKAALDEL
+97 
-108 TRKGILKLEGKDW
+108 
-121 YANMPRYGVNEDDF
+121 
-135 VPALWY
+135 
-141 LYECRKDLLLA
+141 
-152 FQKLQQLSSQTY
+152 
-164 MFVRYAIKQLVD
+164 
-176 SDYQLCSSANVI
+176 
-188 GKDQVSL
+188 
-195 FYSVATEP
+195 VA
-203 RFQSLFA
+203 
-210 HLQAESFLY
+210 
-219 FYEHLSDYLISH
+219 
-231 DLVVDTTLI
+231 DTTLM
-240 LTVIGEY
+240 LTVIGNY
-247 TAITESARCRLLAEM
+247 NAMTESTRCRLTAEI
-262 ELYEYIATG
+262 ELYEYVATG
-271 QTPSGGI
+271 NMPSGGI
-278 YSNISSGFIMGG
+278 YSKISAGYTLGA
-290 LRNLCANKPIEAAQ
+290 LRSLCEGKYAEAAQ
-304 WFDMALKTQV
+304 WFDASLKTQV
-314 KEGGARGYFKNGLMT
+314 KEGGVRGYYRNGLLT
-329 FYLVLAYMAVADN
+329 FYLVLAYMAVAAEN
-342 GPQTGDNG
+342 K
-350 EGTSEGKM
+350 EGNEKM
-358 ATACRTRLRE
+358 VAACRTRLRE
-368 LVANMEVRM
+368 LVANMEVRG
-377 NREMLPAKLLA
+377 NLDMLPAKMLA
-388 EDFCNISTSLH
+388 EDFCNINTTLH
-399 KEQVQKL
+399 KEQLNKM
-406 YDESANGDLPPIYRA
+406 YEESVSGERPPLFRSLTY
-421 LAFLI
+421 LI
-426 ANYLGYST
+426 ANYLGYPT
-434 ANMDVNL
+434 TDMDVNL
-441 CIPNLALLQHEMSK
+441 CMPNLALLQHEMSK
-455 YLPFYDYERESLRHR
+455 YLPLYDYEREALRHR

-490 EGLMDEAEGR
+490 EGLMDEANGEGLKKEEM
-500 GPADNGQQTG
+500 Q

-517 RESPDSRAIQ
+517 RESDTSRTIQ

-546 ESRYKKG
+546 DVRFRKG
-553 VVEYMNNA
+553 EVECMNNA

-572 EHWELQLEHVIEEM
+572 EHWDLQLEDVIEEM
-586 VDESRLYVGKTAPFE
+586 VEESRLYVGHAAPFE

-628 LGNAQDDLVI
+628 IGKANEDMVI

-646 SLINIPNEIR
+646 SLIHIPNEVR
-656 DYYVK
+656 GYYVK

-676 RSLLAKIGGKV
+676 RSLLAKIGGQV

-696 GSTLPLVD
+696 GSTLPLVN
-704 GQWNVGFKLSPKQGG
+704 GQWNTGFRLSPKQGG

-732 GRKTFRLGMGDEL
+732 GRKTYRLGEGDEV
-745 IIDENEE
+745 IIDENED
-752 GRVRVKR
+752 GRMRVKR
-759 NLEMERQ
+759 HLEMERQ
-766 NRELVSRFWN
+766 NQELVGDFWR
-776 SEGEEFMER
+776 SEGYDLTEKEVYPPEFM
-785 ETYSPDF
+785 
-792 LLDLVQMIQAQPD
+792 LDLVQMIQEHPD
-805 TFYAEW
+805 AFYAEW
-811 PEGQSFKI
+811 PEGQGFKI
-819 RNFTRGTGTWSG
+819 KHLSKGAGSWSG
-831 VLRQRGQWFD
+831 VLKQRGQWFD
-841 IEGDVNID
+841 IEGNVNID
-849 EQTRISISELL
+849 ENTRISISELL

-881 SEKLRAQLK
+881 SEKLRHQLQ

-914 DDLLHGELR
+914 DDLLHGELK
-923 LEVDETILDIRK
+923 LEMDEQLQTIRQRILDGSNYRPDI
-935 RILEC
+935 
-940 SEYSPAIP
+940 PA
-948 KELNATLRPYQKDGY
+948 ELNATLRPYQVNGY
-963 LWIARLNSWGAGA
+963 LWMARLNSWGAGA

-998 NEGPSLVVAPASVA
+998 DEGPSLVVAPASVA
-1012 PNWKTEMEKF
+1012 PNWKTEMERF

-1028 QVLNFATNRQQ
+1028 QILNFATNRQS
-1039 VIREA
+1039 VIA
-1044 QAGDVIVTTYG
+1044 DAKAGDVVVTTYG
-1055 ILLSIQDELT
+1055 ILLSIQEYLT
-1065 QKHWNVACLDEAHII
+1065 KKHWNVACLDEAHII

-1113 LWSLFQFVNPG
+1113 LWNLFQFVNPG

-1132 SQKFIIPIEGYQDKE
+1132 SQKFIVPIEGYQDKE

-1174 KTEIYHT
+1174 KTEIYHS
-1181 VELNRDELAIYESI
+1181 VELSKDELAIYESI
-1195 RVRAEKMLQASGAE
+1195 RIRAERMLQAGGMD

-1235 TGECSKITSLVELL
+1235 TGECSKITTLMELL

-1258 ALVFSQFVSFFDIVR
+1258 ALVFSQFVSFFVLVR
-1273 RELDKLGMR
+1273 QELDRLGIP
-1282 YFYIDGSVPLK
+1282 YFYIDGSTPLK

-1298 VEAFQNGENS
+1298 VDAFQNGTHS

-1345 DRTYRIGQ
+1345 DRAYRIGQ
-1353 ERAVTV
+1353 QQAVTV
-1359 YHLVSKNTIEEKIIR
+1359 YHLVSHHTIEEKIIR

-1397 GKDLLEMVAQ
+1397 GKDLMEMIAK

>member
-1 MLNFTHTPRGGEGI
+1 M
-15 QRGGN
+15 
-20 VEYQRKG
+20 
-27 INIGFF
+27 
-33 PWYYTIFSVPSHAF
+33 A
-47 YQHKRFMIFDKYEQ
+47 FDKYEQ
-61 LSEDAQRLLCFYVDM
+61 LSEDAQRLLCFYVDT
-76 GYGSNKRM
+76 GLGSGKRM
-84 DEHIYLLGRYCFT
+84 DEHIYLLRQYAFP
-97 AFDGKAALDEL
+97 AFDGQAALNEL
-108 TRKGILKLEGKDW
+108 LQQGIFVNDGKDW
-121 YANMPRYGVNEDDF
+121 YANARRYGVSHADF

-141 LYECRKDLLLA
+141 LYECRKDLQLA
-152 FQKLQQLSSQTY
+152 FKRLQQTGGQAYL
-164 MFVRYAIKQLVD
+164 FVRYAVKQLVEN
-176 SDYQLCSSANVI
+176 DYRACPSANVI
-188 GKDQVSL
+188 GKDQAYL

-203 RFQSLFA
+203 HFQPLFA
-210 HLQAESFLY
+210 NLQPETFVHFFEHIGDHLMTNDIVA
-219 FYEHLSDYLISH
+219 
-231 DLVVDTTLI
+231 DTTLI
-240 LTVIGEY
+240 LTLISEY
-247 TAITESARCRLLAEM
+247 RAITEAMRCKLLAGI
-262 ELYEYIATG
+262 ELYEYVATG
-271 QTPSGGI
+271 QMPTAGL
-278 YSNISSGFIMGG
+278 YNNIAAGFTLGA
-290 LRNLCANKPIEAAQ
+290 LRSLCEGKRTDAAR
-304 WFDMALKTQV
+304 WFDAALKTQL
-314 KEGGARGYFKNGLMT
+314 KEGGPKGYFANPLLS
-329 FYLVLAYMAVADN
+329 FYLVIAYIAAASDPQEENATLA
-342 GPQTGDNG
+342 
-350 EGTSEGKM
+350 E
-358 ATACRTRLRE
+358 ACKQRLRDFG
-368 LVANMEVRM
+368 ANMEVRT
-377 NREMLPAKLLA
+377 REGLIPARILA
-388 EDFCNISTSLH
+388 EDFCRVSVALH
-399 KEQVQKL
+399 QNQVQQL
-406 YDESANGDLPPIYRA
+406 YEASESGAIPPLQRC

-434 ANMDVNL
+434 AQMNPDRCM
-441 CIPNLALLQHEMSK
+441 PQLALLKHEMSK
-455 YLPFYDYERESLRHR
+455 YLPLHDDERESLRHR
-470 FGDHPTLV
+470 FGQQPTLS

-490 EGLMDEAEGR
+490 EDLIDEADGTAGR
-500 GPADNGQQTG
+500 HIDEPE
-510 DTRLMYI
+510 TRLMYL
-517 RESPDSRAIQ
+517 REHTDSNIIQ

-546 ESRYKKG
+546 DARYRKG
-553 VVEYMNNA
+553 DVAYMNNA

-572 EHWELQLEHVIEEM
+572 EHWELTLEDVIEEM
-586 VDESRLYVGKTAPFE
+586 VEESRLYVGHSVPYK

-611 LMVEKEDDRFV
+611 LIVERDGDRFL

-628 LGNAQDDLVI
+628 LGNAKDDFVI

-656 DYYVK
+656 SYYVK

-696 GSTLPLVD
+696 GSTLPITD
-704 GQWNVGFKLSPKQGG
+704 GQWNVGFRLSPKQGG
-719 NWEVEVF
+719 NWEVEAF
-726 VRPLPG
+726 VRPLAG
-732 GRKTFRLGMGDEL
+732 GRKTYRLAEGDDI

-759 NLEMERQ
+759 NMEQERQ
-766 NRELVSRFWN
+766 NLELVRAFWH
-776 SEGEEFMER
+776 SEGYDLHEQEVYPPEFM
-785 ETYSPDF
+785 
-792 LLDLVQMIQAQPD
+792 LDLVQLIQDHPN

-811 PEGQSFKI
+811 PEGQNFKI
-819 RNFTRGTGTWSG
+819 RSLTQGGGSWNG
-831 VLRQRGQWFD
+831 VLKPRGQWFD
-841 IEGDVNID
+841 IEGEVNID

-872 IGEGEFLAL
+872 IGENEFLAL
-881 SEKLRAQLK
+881 SEKLRTQLK

-897 RERGKIKISPF
+897 RDHGKIKISPF

-914 DDLLHGELR
+914 DDIMQGELK
-923 LEVDETILDIRK
+923 LEMDEQLLAIRK
-935 RILEC
+935 RILDG
-940 SEYSPAIP
+940 SNYSPPIP
-948 KELNATLRPYQKDGY
+948 KELNATLRSYQRDGY
-963 LWIARLNSWGAGA
+963 LWMARLNSWGAGA
-976 LLADDMGLGKTIQ
+976 LLADDMGLGKTVQ

-998 NEGPSLVVAPASVA
+998 EEGPSLVVAPASVV
-1012 PNWKTEMEKF
+1012 PNWQAEIERF

-1028 QVLNFATNRQQ
+1028 QILNFATNRAQ
-1039 VIREA
+1039 VVMDA
-1044 QAGDVIVTTYG
+1044 KAGDVIVTTYG
-1055 ILLSIQDELT
+1055 ILLSIQEILT

-1113 LWSLFQFVNPG
+1113 LWNLFQFVNPG

-1132 SQKFIIPIEGYQDKE
+1132 SQKFIIPIEGHQDTE
-1147 KQEQLE
+1147 KREQLE

-1195 RVRAEKMLQASGAE
+1195 RVRAEKMLQEGGME
-1209 IDMHVLAEITRL
+1209 VDMHVLAEITRL

-1235 TGECSKITSLVELL
+1235 TGDSSKITALVELL

-1258 ALVFSQFVSFFDIVR
+1258 TLVFSQFVSFFDIVR
-1273 RELDKLGMR
+1273 KELDRLGMQ

-1293 QRAEM
+1293 QRTEM
-1298 VEAFQNGENS
+1298 VEAFQNGENA

-1337 PAVEQQAT
+1337 PAIEQQAT

-1353 ERAVTV
+1353 QQAVTV

-1374 LHQTKRDLA
+1374 LHQTKRELA
-1383 ENILAGT
+1383 ENILAKT
-1390 DASYKLT
+1390 DVSYKLT
-1397 GKDLLEMVAQ
+1397 GKDLLEMVAK